1 MTPYVPQPYPE
12 PLPDW
17 MAQCNLAFFGPGS
30 PYPIQSAYCPP
41 GGQSSELRYQWYT
54 TQTEGVIEHAYSPSG
69 KTTSQWMSDNPRVSF
84 EGVYE
89 NKKIVSISAGPP
101 VMVNVWVRFW
111 DENGFV
117 FDSAA
122 LPVGSV

>member
-1 MTPYVPQPYPE
+1 MNVHVPQPYPS

-17 MAQCNLAFFGPGS
+17 MAQCNLDFFSGGS
-30 PYPIQSAYCPP
+30 PYPIQSAYCAP
-41 GGQSSELRYQWYT
+41 GGSSSELRYQWYT

-69 KTTSQWMSDNPRVSF
+69 KTTSQWMSSNPRVSF
-84 EGVYE
+84 SGAYE
-89 NKKIVSISAGPP
+89 NKKVVSISEGPA
-101 VMVNVWVRFW
+101 VMADIWVRFW

-117 FDSAA
+117 YDSKV